1 MIMFEKI
8 RWKNLLST
16 GNHFTE
22 VDFTRSPNTL
32 IIGENGAGKST
43 ILDALCFVLFDKPF
57 RKIKKGQLV
66 NSVNDK
72 GCLIE
77 IEFTIGNR
85 EYKVV
90 RGIKPQKFEIYQ
102 NNKLLNQPGSKK
114 DYQDTLERQILRLN
128 YKSFTQIV
136 ILGNAS
142 FTPFM
147 QLRAADRRMVIEDLL
162 DIGIFSS
169 MGQLLKEKIATNKSE
184 RGDVDYNIKL
194 SDDRLQIQ
202 RQNLK
207 DKQDQQKEGVKVKQE
222 LIKEYQDEK
231 AEIIKQ
237 GRQLAKEVKVLSKDI
252 GNTEGLRDQI
262 REVERT
268 EQRLEDEIKRLN
280 KEIKFYEDNDHCPT
294 CEQELDDLVAS
305 THIVQRKDKITD
317 LQNKSRDTK
326 SEWDTIRG
334 QLDSL
339 ETKAEEHSK
348 KTQQGVLLYK
358 RTRDID
364 ANIQTVQDEIE
375 NLQNTVLDSENSK
388 IAELETQLT
397 DYRTQKESLLG
408 EKELLDIA
416 SVLLKDSG
424 VKSRIIK
431 QYVPIINKL
440 VNKYLAAMEFFVQF
454 ELDENFDEKILS
466 RHRDD
471 FTYASFSEGEKMRID
486 LALLFTWRA
495 VSKLKNSTNTNLLV
509 LDEVFDASLDT
520 NGCDEFLKLI
530 HSSLD
535 DTNVF
540 VISHKG
546 DILYDKFRSVIRF
559 EKHKNF
565 SRIAK

>member
-1 MIMFEKI
+1 MIIFEKI

-16 GNHFTE
+16 GNAFTE

-43 ILDALCFVLFDKPF
+43 ILDALCFGLFDKPF

-66 NSVNDK
+66 NTVNSK

-77 IEFTIGNR
+77 VEFKIGNR

-90 RGIKPQKFEIYQ
+90 RGQKPQKFEIYQ
-102 NNKLLNQPGSKK
+102 NGKLLNQPGSKK

-147 QLRAADRRMVIEDLL
+147 QLKASDRRMVIEDLL

-169 MGQLLKEKIATNKSE
+169 MSQLLKEKIANNKGE
-184 RGDVDYNIKL
+184 RADVDYNIKL
-194 SDDRLQIQ
+194 SEDRLQIQ
-202 RQNLK
+202 KQNLK
-207 DKQDQQKEGVKVKQE
+207 EKRQQQTEGVNAKQE
-222 LIKEYQDEK
+222 LIKEYQNEK

-237 GRQLAKEVKVLSKDI
+237 GKQLAEEVKVLSKDI
-252 GNTEGLRDQI
+252 GDTEGLRNQI

-294 CEQELDDLVAS
+294 CEQELDDVVAS

-326 SEWDTIRG
+326 SEWDTIQG

-364 ANIQTVQDEIE
+364 ANIQAVQDEIE

-397 DYRTQKESLLG
+397 GYRTQKESVLA
-408 EKELLDIA
+408 EKEILDIA
-416 SVLLKDSG
+416 SVLLKDTG

-454 ELDENFDEKILS
+454 ELDENFEEKILS

-495 VSKLKNSTNTNLLV
+495 VAKLKNSTNTNLLI

-520 NGCDEFLKLI
+520 NGCDEFLKL
-530 HSSLD
+530 LQGFGE

>member
-1 MIMFEKI
+1 MKT
-8 RWKNLLST
+8 KQ
-16 GNHFTE
+16 
-22 VDFTRSPNTL
+22 
-32 IIGENGAGKST
+32 IG
-43 ILDALCFVLFDKPF
+43 V
-57 RKIKKGQLV
+57 
-66 NSVNDK
+66 
-72 GCLIE
+72 
-77 IEFTIGNR
+77 
-85 EYKVV
+85 
-90 RGIKPQKFEIYQ
+90 
-102 NNKLLNQPGSKK
+102 
-114 DYQDTLERQILRLN
+114 
-128 YKSFTQIV
+128 
-136 ILGNAS
+136 
-142 FTPFM
+142 TP
-147 QLRAADRRMVIEDLL
+147 
-162 DIGIFSS
+162 
-169 MGQLLKEKIATNKSE
+169 
-184 RGDVDYNIKL
+184 
-194 SDDRLQIQ
+194 
-202 RQNLK
+202 
-207 DKQDQQKEGVKVKQE
+207 
-222 LIKEYQDEK
+222 
-231 AEIIKQ
+231 
-237 GRQLAKEVKVLSKDI
+237 
-252 GNTEGLRDQI
+252 
-262 REVERT
+262 
-268 EQRLEDEIKRLN
+268 DEIKRLN
-280 KEIKFYEDNDHCPT
+280 KEVKFYEDNDHCPT
-294 CEQELDDLVAS
+294 CEQELDELVAA
-305 THIVQRKDKITD
+305 THTAQRKSKIID
-317 LQNKSRDTK
+317 LQNQSSDTK

-334 QLDSL
+334 QLDSI

>member
-102 NNKLLNQPGSKK
+102 NDKLLNQPGSKK

-194 SDDRLQIQ
+194 NDDRLQIQ
-202 RQNLK
+202 KQNLK

-231 AEIIKQ
+231 TEIIKQ

-252 GNTEGLRDQI
+252 GDTEGLRDEI

-280 KEIKFYEDNDHCPT
+280 KEIKFYEENDHCPT
-294 CEQELDDLVAS
+294 CEQELDDVVAT

>member
-1 MIMFEKI
+1 MIIFEKI

-16 GNHFTE
+16 GNAFTE

-43 ILDALCFVLFDKPF
+43 ILDALCYVLFDKPF
-57 RKIKKGQLV
+57 RKVKKGQLI
-66 NSVNDK
+66 NSINERDSLV
-72 GCLIE
+72 E
-77 IEFTIGNR
+77 VEFSIGNR
-85 EYKVV
+85 NYKVV
-90 RGIKPQKFEIYQ
+90 RGQKPAKFEIYQ
-102 NNKLLNQPGSKK
+102 NDKLLNQPGSKR

-128 YKSFTQIV
+128 FKSFTQIV

-147 QLRAADRRMVIEDLL
+147 QLNAKDRRTVIEDLL

-169 MGQLLKEKIATNKSE
+169 MGQLLKERIASNKSE
-184 RGDVDYNIKL
+184 RQDVDYNLKL
-194 SDDRLQIQ
+194 CDDRLQIQ
-202 RQNLK
+202 KQILK
-207 DKQDQQKEGVKVKQE
+207 EKQQQQKEGVKAKQE
-222 LIKEYQDEK
+222 LIKEYQNEK
-231 AEIIKQ
+231 TEIVKQ
-237 GRQLAKEVKVLSKDI
+237 GKQLAKEVKVLSEDI
-252 GNTEGLRDQI
+252 GNTEGLREQI
-262 REVERT
+262 REIERT

-294 CEQELDDLVAS
+294 CEQELDELVAA
-305 THIVQRKDKITD
+305 THITQRKDKIAD
-317 LQNKSRDTK
+317 LQNQSTDTK
-326 SEWDTIRG
+326 SEWDEIRG

-339 ETKAEEHSK
+339 DTKAEEHSK

-364 ANIQTVQDEIE
+364 ANIQAVQEEIE

-388 IAELETQLT
+388 ITELETRLQG
-397 DYRTQKESLLG
+397 YRTQKESLLG

-424 VKSRIIK
+424 VKSKIIK

-454 ELDENFDEKILS
+454 ELDENFEEKILS

-471 FTYASFSEGEKMRID
+471 FSYASFSEGEKMRID

-495 VSKLKNSTNTNLLV
+495 VAKLKNSTNTNLLI

-520 NGCDEFLKLI
+520 TGCDEFLKLLQGFGED
-530 HSSLD
+530 S
-535 DTNVF
+535 NVF

-565 SRIAK
+565 SRISK

>member
-1 MIMFEKI
+1 MIIFEKI

-16 GNHFTE
+16 GNAFTE

-77 IEFTIGNR
+77 IEFKIGNR
-85 EYKVV
+85 EYKVI

-102 NNKLLNQPGSKK
+102 NGKLLNQPGSKK

-147 QLRAADRRMVIEDLL
+147 QLKASDRRMVIEDLL

-169 MGQLLKEKIATNKSE
+169 MGQLLKEKIANNKNE
-184 RGDVDYNIKL
+184 RSDVDYNLKL
-194 SDDRLQIQ
+194 CDDRLSIQ
-202 RQNLK
+202 KQNLK
-207 DKQDQQKEGVKVKQE
+207 EKQKQQKEGVKAKQK
-222 LIKEYQDEK
+222 LINEYQNEK
-231 AEIIKQ
+231 SEIIKQ
-237 GRQLAKEVKVLSKDI
+237 GKQLAEEVKVLAEDI
-252 GNTEGLRDQI
+252 VDTDGLREKI

-294 CEQELDDLVAS
+294 CEQELDDVVAT
-305 THIVQRKDKITD
+305 THITQRKDKITA

-364 ANIQTVQDEIE
+364 ANIQAVQEEIE

-388 IAELETQLT
+388 ITELETQLQG
-397 DYRTQKESLLG
+397 YRTRKESLLG

-416 SVLLKDSG
+416 SVLLKDTG
-424 VKSRIIK
+424 VKSKIIK

-454 ELDENFDEKILS
+454 ELDENFEEKILS

-471 FTYASFSEGEKMRID
+471 FSYASFSEGEKMRID

-495 VSKLKNSTNTNLLV
+495 VAKLKNSTNTNLLI

-520 NGCDEFLKLI
+520 NGCDEFLKLL
-530 HSSLD
+530 HGFGE

-559 EKHKNF
+559 EKYKNF

>member
-1 MIMFEKI
+1 MIIFEKI

-16 GNHFTE
+16 GNAFTE

-66 NSVNDK
+66 NSVNEK

-102 NNKLLNQPGSKK
+102 NGKLLNQPGSKK

-147 QLRAADRRMVIEDLL
+147 QLKAADRRMVIEDLL

-169 MGQLLKEKIATNKSE
+169 MGQLLKEKIANNKNE
-184 RGDVDYNIKL
+184 RNDVDYNIKL

-202 RQNLK
+202 KQNLK
-207 DKQDQQKEGVKVKQE
+207 EKQDQQKEGVKVKQE

-231 AEIIKQ
+231 AEIVKQ
-237 GRQLAKEVKVLSKDI
+237 GKQLAKEVKVLSEDI
-252 GNTEGLRDQI
+252 GDTEGLREQI
-262 REVERT
+262 REIERT

-280 KEIKFYEDNDHCPT
+280 KEIKFYEDNDTCPT

-339 ETKAEEHSK
+339 ETKATKHSK

-364 ANIQTVQDEIE
+364 ANIQSVQEEIE
-375 NLQNTVLDSENSK
+375 NLQNTVLDPESSK
-388 IAELETQLT
+388 IAELETQLQG
-397 DYRTQKESLLG
+397 YRDQKESLLG

-454 ELDENFDEKILS
+454 ELDENFEEKILS

-471 FTYASFSEGEKMRID
+471 FSYASFSEGEKMRID

-495 VSKLKNSTNTNLLV
+495 VAKLKNSTNTNLLI
-509 LDEVFDASLDT
+509 LDEIFD
-520 NGCDEFLKLI
+520 
-530 HSSLD
+530 SSLD
-535 DTNVF
+535 VNGTDDFLKIIHTLQDENVF
-540 VISHKG
+540 IISHKT
-546 DILYDKFRSVIRF
+546 DMLVDKFANQIKV
-559 EKHKNF
+559 EKYKNF
-565 SRIAK
+565 TRIIQ

>member
-1 MIMFEKI
+1 MITFEKI

-43 ILDALCFVLFDKPF
+43 ILDALCYVLFDKPF
-57 RKIKKGQLV
+57 RKVKKGQLI
-66 NSVNDK
+66 NSINERDSLV
-72 GCLIE
+72 E
-77 IEFTIGNR
+77 VEFSIGNR
-85 EYKVV
+85 NYKVV
-90 RGIKPQKFEIYQ
+90 RGQKPAKFEIYQ
-102 NNKLLNQPGSKK
+102 NDKLLNQPGSKR

-128 YKSFTQIV
+128 FKSFTQIV

-147 QLRAADRRMVIEDLL
+147 QLNAKDRRTVIEDLL

-169 MGQLLKEKIATNKSE
+169 MGQLLKERIASNKSE
-184 RGDVDYNIKL
+184 RQDVDYNLKL
-194 SDDRLQIQ
+194 CDDRLQIQ
-202 RQNLK
+202 KQNLK
-207 DKQDQQKEGVKVKQE
+207 DKQQQQKEGVKAKQE
-222 LIKEYQDEK
+222 LIKEYQNEK

-237 GRQLAKEVKVLSKDI
+237 GKQLAEEVKVLAEDI
-252 GNTEGLRDQI
+252 GDTEGLREQI
-262 REVERT
+262 REIERT

-280 KEIKFYEDNDHCPT
+280 KEIRFYEDNDTCPT

-326 SEWDTIRG
+326 SEWDTIQG

-339 ETKAEEHSK
+339 ETKTKEHSK

-364 ANIQTVQDEIE
+364 ANIQTVQEDIE
-375 NLQNTVLDSENSK
+375 TLQNTVLDTEISK
-388 IAELETQLT
+388 ITELEGKLT

-495 VSKLKNSTNTNLLV
+495 VSKLKNSTNTNLLI

-530 HSSLD
+530 QSSLD

-559 EKHKNF
+559 EKHKSF

>member
-1 MIMFEKI
+1 MITFEKI

-43 ILDALCFVLFDKPF
+43 ILDALCYVLFDKPF
-57 RKIKKGQLV
+57 RKVKKGQLI
-66 NSVNDK
+66 NSINERDSLV
-72 GCLIE
+72 E
-77 IEFTIGNR
+77 VEFSIGNR
-85 EYKVV
+85 NYKVV
-90 RGIKPQKFEIYQ
+90 RGQKPAKFEIYQ
-102 NNKLLNQPGSKK
+102 NDKLLNQPGSKR

-128 YKSFTQIV
+128 FKSFTQIV

-147 QLRAADRRMVIEDLL
+147 QLNAKDRRTVIEDLL

-169 MGQLLKEKIATNKSE
+169 MGQLLKERIASNKSE
-184 RGDVDYNIKL
+184 RQDVDYNLKL
-194 SDDRLQIQ
+194 CDDRLQIQ
-202 RQNLK
+202 KQNLK
-207 DKQDQQKEGVKVKQE
+207 DKQQQQKEGVKAKQE
-222 LIKEYQDEK
+222 LIKEYQNEK

-237 GRQLAKEVKVLSKDI
+237 GKQLAEEVKVLAEDI
-252 GNTEGLRDQI
+252 GDTEGLREQI
-262 REVERT
+262 REIERT

-280 KEIKFYEDNDHCPT
+280 KEIKFYEDNDTCPT

-326 SEWDTIRG
+326 SEWDTIQG

-339 ETKAEEHSK
+339 ETKTKEHSK

-364 ANIQTVQDEIE
+364 ANIQTVQEDIE
-375 NLQNTVLDSENSK
+375 TLQNTVLDTEISK
-388 IAELETQLT
+388 ITELEGKLT

-495 VSKLKNSTNTNLLV
+495 VSKLKNSTNTNLLI

-530 HSSLD
+530 QSSLD

-559 EKHKNF
+559 EKHKSF

>member
-1 MIMFEKI
+1 MIIFEKI

-22 VDFTRSPNTL
+22 VDFTRSLNTL

-57 RKIKKGQLV
+57 RKVKKGQLI
-66 NSVNDK
+66 NSINERD
-72 GCLIE
+72 CLVE
-77 IEFTIGNR
+77 IEFHIGNR
-85 EYKVV
+85 KYKVV
-90 RGIKPQKFEIYQ
+90 RGQKPAKFEIYQ
-102 NNKLLNQPGSKK
+102 DNKLLNQPGSKR

-128 YKSFTQIV
+128 FKSFTQIV

-147 QLRAADRRMVIEDLL
+147 QLKAADRRMVIEDLL

-169 MGQLLKEKIATNKSE
+169 MGQLLKERIATNKGQ
-184 RGDVDYNIKL
+184 RNDVDYNIKL

-202 RQNLK
+202 KQNLK
-207 DKQDQQKEGVKVKQE
+207 EKQQQQKDGVKVKQE

-231 AEIIKQ
+231 TEIIKQ
-237 GRQLAKEVKVLSKDI
+237 GKQLAQEVKVLAENI
-252 GNTEGLRDQI
+252 GDTERLRDQI
-262 REVERT
+262 REVERA

-294 CEQELDDLVAS
+294 CEQELDELVAA
-305 THIVQRKDKITD
+305 THTAQRKSKIID
-317 LQNKSRDTK
+317 LQNQSRDTK

-334 QLDSL
+334 QLDSI